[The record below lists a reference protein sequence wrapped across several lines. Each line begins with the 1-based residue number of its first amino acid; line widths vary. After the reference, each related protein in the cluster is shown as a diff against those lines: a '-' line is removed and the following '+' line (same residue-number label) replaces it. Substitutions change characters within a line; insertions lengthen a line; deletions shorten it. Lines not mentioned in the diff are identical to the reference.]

1 MSTGRR
7 DTHTHLWAAVSSNK
21 NSSYTTGSV
30 FSRTSVEKHDHQG
43 AYNAAYFTT
52 LTNLI
57 TKYHVMC
64 KVYTDVG
71 GIIKL

>member
-1 MSTGRR
+1 MSIGRR
-7 DTHTHLWAAVSSNK
+7 DTRTHLWAAVFILYNRII
-21 NSSYTTGSV
+21 

-43 AYNAAYFTT
+43 AYNAVYYTT

-71 GIIKL
+71 GII